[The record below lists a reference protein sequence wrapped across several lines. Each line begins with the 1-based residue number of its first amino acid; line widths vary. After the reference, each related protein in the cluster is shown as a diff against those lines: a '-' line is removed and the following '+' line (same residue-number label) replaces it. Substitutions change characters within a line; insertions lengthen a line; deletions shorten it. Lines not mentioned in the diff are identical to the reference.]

1 MLIDHVVR
9 HHVLH
14 VTLHRDLDVT
24 NRAAVAL
31 QIQALVQTHRPNR
44 VVVAVPTAD
53 PTPATLSALARVD
66 RMCASLGIPLVL
78 SGASARTRRLL
89 DVTGD

>member
-1 MLIDHVVR
+1 MLINHTVR
-9 HHVLH
+9 HDVLH

-31 QIQALVQTHRPNR
+31 QVQALVQEHRPSR
-44 VVVAVPTAD
+44 VIIAVPTAE
-53 PTPATLSALARVD
+53 PTPATLSALARAH
-66 RMCASLGIPLVL
+66 RMCASLGIPLTL

-89 DVTGD
+89 DVNTP